1 MDGSSGDMGTPLRV
15 ALIGCVGLLGEIIG
29 RTLAAEPD
37 LDVVADYEALSYD
50 DELSLATADLVVWN
64 NADESLVARWLST
77 LSNRCGPRVLATMG
91 DGREASLWELTP
103 QRKAL
108 GALSPTTLV
117 DTIRSSLTD
126 VAGDI
131 R

>member
-1 MDGSSGDMGTPLRV
+1 MDSSTGELGTPLRV

-29 RTLAAEPD
+29 RTLSTEPD
-37 LDVVADYEALSYD
+37 LAVVADVEELSYD
-50 DELSLATADLVVWN
+50 DDLSLVAADLVVWN
-64 NADESLVARWLST
+64 NADESLVVRWLSN

-108 GALSPTTLV
+108 GSLSPTTLV
-117 DTIRSSLTD
+117 ETIRSSLTD
-126 VAGDI
+126 VAGGI